1 MKKDNINY
9 LMVGLFTFTGILLLL
24 YMLFKIA
31 GNISDTD
38 QYFVDFEN
46 VTGVKDGVV
55 VTYSGYE
62 IGAVSG
68 VEPIVEE
75 GYVSYRLSLLVKS
88 GWRIP
93 EDSKARIV
101 RPTVISGRQV
111 EITQGISKQ
120 YLEPGEVISSTEA
133 VDVMKL
139 VDSVAEEL
147 HRFIPRTTDNVDKLL
162 TRLNHSADQLASLL
176 SDRNIAHLNN
186 LLEHADT
193 TSQNVSQ
200 LADSL
205 NRINKQLNNILDKT
219 DVILGDN
226 SDDIRYTVME
236 MKKSVSAVSSRIDSV
251 MHNLESTSQNMNEF
265 SRTLRNQPSAIIGSK
280 PPAEQ
285 YTEH

>member
-9 LMVGLFTFTGILLLL
+9 LMVGIFTFAGILLFLF
-24 YMLFKIA
+24 MLFKIA

-68 VEPIVEE
+68 VEPIVEN
-75 GYVSYRLSLLVKS
+75 GYVRYRLSLLVKS

-93 EDSKARIV
+93 DDSEARIV

-120 YLEPGEVISSTEA
+120 YLKPGEIISSAEA
-133 VDVMKL
+133 VDIMKL

-162 TRLNHSADQLASLL
+162 TRLNYSADQMASLL
-176 SDRNIAHLNN
+176 SDKNITHLNN
-186 LLEHADT
+186 LLAHADT

-226 SDDIRYTVME
+226 SEDIRYTVME
-236 MKKSVSAVSSRIDSV
+236 MKKSVNAVSSRIESV
-251 MHNLESTSQNMNEF
+251 MHNLENTSQNMNEF

-280 PPAEQ
+280 PPAEK